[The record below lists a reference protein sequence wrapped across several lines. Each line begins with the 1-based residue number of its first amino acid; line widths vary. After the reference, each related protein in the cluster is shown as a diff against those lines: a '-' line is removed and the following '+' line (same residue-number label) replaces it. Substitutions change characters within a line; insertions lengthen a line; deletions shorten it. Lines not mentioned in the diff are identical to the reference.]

1 MTAPQAPSPE
11 PDTPAALPQL
21 TMTGVEILDWILGY
35 LKRFVSLSQEQGCV
49 VALWVV
55 HTHSIDAADT
65 TPYLAIHSAEKQSGK
80 TRLLEVLQVLVRADW
95 FTGHVSPAVLAR
107 KIHAVCPTLL
117 LDESDAAFN
126 GDESYSEVL
135 RGVLNTGYRRGGC
148 SSVCVGQ
155 GAAISYQDFKTFC
168 PKAIA
173 GIGRL
178 PDTVEDRSIP
188 IRLKRVP
195 RGTVEKFRQRDAERH
210 IQEQKAQIASWCNA
224 HIEDLQEARP
234 DIPTA
239 LSDRQAD
246 VCEPLLA
253 IADAVG
259 GEWPKT
265 AREALLRLC
274 VGAQVNDGSV
284 GVQLLRDIKAIFS
297 EKKVNAISSAEL
309 CDSLALIETSPW
321 AEWKKGENLSTAGLA
336 RLLTPFE
343 VYPGELPSG
352 KLRGYRLSHFQEA
365 FSLYIPTQGVEVSET
380 QYPCGFNTDFKVS
393 NETSP
398 DTLQNAVSANSDAAP
413 IRLDTLKAEH
423 ESAQALIQYAA
434 VGLASLKMSTIGVV
448 ARAGERTG
456 TMHNATV
463 QVDS

>member
-1 MTAPQAPSPE
+1 MTAPQAPSPD
-11 PDTPAALPQL
+11 PDRAAPLPQL

-126 GDESYSEVL
+126 GDEAYSEVL

-155 GAAISYQDFKTFC
+155 GATISYQDFKTFC

-188 IRLKRVP
+188 IRLKRAP
-195 RGTVEKFRQRDAERH
+195 RGTVNKFRERDAK
-210 IQEQKAQIASWCNA
+210 IQTQEQKDQIAAWCNA
-224 HIEDLQEARP
+224 HIKDLREARP

-274 VGAQVNDGSV
+274 VGAQANDGSA
-284 GVQLLRDIKAIFS
+284 GVRLLQDIKAVFS
-297 EKKVNAISSAEL
+297 DKQVNAISSAEL

-336 RLLTPFE
+336 RLLIPFE

-365 FSLYIPTQGVEVSET
+365 FSLYIPTQGVEVSEP
-380 QYPCGFNTDFKVS
+380 QYPCGFDADFRVS

-398 DTLQNAVSANSDAAP
+398 DTLKNAVSANKDAGSGH
-413 IRLDTLKAEH
+413 LDTPKAETG
-423 ESAQALIQYAA
+423 EGVTDAVAAQALTRLAA
-434 VGLASLKMSTIGVV
+434 FGLASLKMST
-448 ARAGERTG
+448 ATW
-456 TMHNATV
+456 TMKGDT
-463 QVDS
+463 